1 MFPCIVALQTP
12 VDLSWVNFQWDPCL
26 HEKKSRPMNSCAD
39 HFTVSLQL
47 FGGMLHCA
55 DLWCCSHRSLCFKDA
70 VLTNSNLTWPLQGP
84 PHIPPCVVAHAAT
97 MLDNFKS
104 LSHHNHHH
112 SHNLFNNNNLI
123 YLFIC
128 VSAGADQLTRVQSFG
143 QQQPV
148 TTKPHSLQKFKTVN
162 LQSLEPHGLQSTAPL
177 TI

>member
-55 DLWCCSHRSLCFKDA
+55 DLWCCSHRSLCFTDA

-123 YLFIC
+123 YLF
-128 VSAGADQLTRVQSFG
+128 VSVQG
-143 QQQPV
+143 QISSPGCNHLGNSNQWQQS
-148 TTKPHSLQKFKTVN
+148 H
-162 LQSLEPHGLQSTAPL
+162 TAYKNSRL
-177 TI
+177 SIYKALNHMAYKALRH